1 MSLEQKIINKIV
13 ELIYSAGNV
22 AKDFFYC
29 NNINSSK
36 KSDNTLFCDADLAVE
51 DFIIKGLALITPS
64 LPIISEEQTYQQQ
77 NIQKKI
83 TASVSE
89 YWLLDPI
96 DGSNSF
102 INHCNEFAISLA
114 LISKGK
120 PIFGILHAPLF
131 NNGEIIYSNNDKICQ
146 IDNLENR
153 SWSGLFSKQKII
165 TNNKANQN
173 NQEKDSLR
181 IVASKRAKKAE
192 ITDFFSNCSVDLAIN
207 YSKYRNKI
215 KCEKCELKIIKISS
229 AIKFI
234 RLANNEADIFLQNQ
248 QTMPWDTA
256 AGQAIIEKLDKKIYL
271 IEPNLESY
279 KIINSSLC
287 YLEPFKANQKFLAF

>member
-1 MSLEQKIINKIV
+1 MLLEQKIISEIV

-22 AKDFFYC
+22 AKDFFYR
-29 NNINSSK
+29 NNLNSSK

-51 DFIIKGLALITPS
+51 DFIIKALALITPS
-64 LPIISEEQTYQQQ
+64 LPIISEEQAYQQQ
-77 NIQKKI
+77 NLQKKI
-83 TASVSE
+83 TTNIGE

-114 LISKGK
+114 LISNGK

-131 NNGEIIYSNNDKICQ
+131 NNGEIIYSNNDKIYQ
-146 IDNLENR
+146 IDNLNSQ
-153 SWSGLFSKQKII
+153 SWSGLFNKQKLI
-165 TNNKANQN
+165 TSNNQA
-173 NQEKDSLR
+173 NQEKDSLI
-181 IVASKRAKKAE
+181 IVASKRARKAE
-192 ITDFFSNCSVDLAIN
+192 IADFFSNCSADLATN
-207 YSKYRNKI
+207 YSRYRNKI
-215 KCEKCELKIIKISS
+215 KHELEIIKISS

-248 QTMPWDTA
+248 QTMPWDTG

-271 IEPNLESY
+271 IESSLESY

-287 YLEPFKANQKFLAF
+287 YLDPLKANQKFLAF

>member
-1 MSLEQKIINKIV
+1 MPLEQKIINEII
-13 ELIYSAGNV
+13 ELIYSAGSV
-22 AKDFFYC
+22 AKDFFYRK
-29 NNINSSK
+29 NINSSK
-36 KSDNTLFCDADLAVE
+36 KSDNTIFCDADLAVE
-51 DFIIKGLALITPS
+51 DFIIKGLALISPS
-64 LPIISEEQTYQQQ
+64 LPIISEEQAYQQQ
-77 NIQKKI
+77 NLQKKI
-83 TASVSE
+83 ATNIGE

-114 LISKGK
+114 LISNGK
-120 PIFGILHAPLF
+120 PIFGILYAPLF
-131 NNGEIIYSNNDKICQ
+131 NNGEIIYSNNDKIYQ
-146 IDNLENR
+146 INNLKSQ
-153 SWSGLFSKQKII
+153 SWSGLFSKQKLI
-165 TNNKANQN
+165 TSNNQA
-173 NQEKDSLR
+173 NQEKDSLI
-181 IVASKRAKKAE
+181 IVASKRARKAE
-192 ITDFFSNCSVDLAIN
+192 IADFFSNCSADLEIN
-207 YSKYRNKI
+207 YSQYRNKI
-215 KCEKCELKIIKISS
+215 KCELEIIKISS

-287 YLEPFKANQKFLAF
+287 YLDPFKANQKFLAF